1 MNQIELVLEMGQ
13 WIGDATVTNV
23 RTDHVRVGQIITNL
37 IANAIVSLGVSL
49 CHYFATTLNLLF
61 VSVEDTGP
69 GLSPSERAV
78 LFQRFSRE

>member
-37 IANAIVSLGVSL
+37 IANAIVSLGVPL
-49 CHYFATTLNLLF
+49 CDNIAPTLNF
-61 VSVEDTGP
+61 QFSRNSPPRARFAG
-69 GLSPSERAV
+69 SPSS
-78 LFQRFSRE
+78 LT